1 MTSSIALMSPGDR
14 KAVIDIFNFYIE
26 NSFAA
31 YPEKPVPYEFYNTF
45 LDMCQGF
52 PNGTIR
58 NESGEVLGF
67 GMLRPYSPIPTFS
80 ITAEATYFVRQ
91 GHTGQGLGTILLEY
105 LIDGGR
111 KMGINSI
118 LASVSSLNDG
128 SMRFHARHGF
138 VECGKLRNVGRKQ
151 GQVFDVLYYQRVL

>member
-1 MTSSIALMSPGDR
+1 MTSSIAPLSPGDR
-14 KAVIDIFNFYIE
+14 NAVIDIFNYYVE
-26 NSFAA
+26 NSFAV
-31 YPEKPVPYEFYNTF
+31 YPEKLAPYEFYDTF

-52 PNGTIR
+52 PNGTLK
-58 NESGEVLGF
+58 NESGEVVGF

-80 ITAEATYFVRQ
+80 ITAEATYFVKQ
-91 GHTGQGLGTILLEY
+91 GYTGKGLGTIFLEY

-111 KMGINSI
+111 NKGIKSI

-138 VECGKLRNVGRKQ
+138 VECGRFRNVGQKQ
-151 GQVFDVLYYQRVL
+151 GQVFDIVYYQRML